1 VSTTEQRRRALGEK
15 ASAFRAELGEKAS
28 TFRAALGEKAS
39 AFRAVLGEKTSA
51 FRAVLGEKTSTFR
64 AALGEKTSTFRAV
77 LGEKASAFRAAL
89 GEKASTFRA
98 VLGEKASAF
107 PAVLGEKTST
117 FRAVLGEKASAF
129 PAVLGEKTSTFRAAL
144 GEKVS
149 SFGVVLG
156 EKVSSFGVVLGEKVS
171 TFGVVLGKKV
181 STFGDVLGGKP
192 STFGAVLGEKASTS
206 PAVLGTMASAFWA
219 GPSLTAAERRNL
231 LIGVAIFIAA
241 AVMPLLLGG
250 YALQLAI
257 SIVMYTALSTSWLLF
272 SGPTNYIALS
282 TAAFFGIGMYTVAG
296 GIDVYP
302 YPLLVAAAG
311 GGSALIAAIVGLATL
326 RVSGVY
332 FVIFSLGLAELIRQ
346 IMTWLQHV
354 LGTMSGLYVTID
366 RSEEAYYWQLLLLTG
381 VIYLIGWWIGRSRL
395 GFALR
400 IIGNDEVVAVHC
412 GINTARAKVIL
423 FIISGTFASIVGA
436 LVAPRWGY
444 VEPVVAFSPSLS
456 FQVVI
461 MALLGGTHRL
471 WGPLLGVIPF
481 VLLWELISLEFPNQT
496 TLLLGAC
503 FLLIVYVIPNGIAG
517 LVEEMWRDP
526 STGELA
532 RGLVKRLLGG
542 SVAIGSLLQRWKDR
556 DA

>member
-1 VSTTEQRRRALGEK
+1 VSTTEQRG
-15 ASAFRAELGEKAS
+15 
-28 TFRAALGEKAS
+28 
-39 AFRAVLGEKTSA
+39 RAVLGGMA
-51 FRAVLGEKTSTFR
+51 
-64 AALGEKTSTFRAV
+64 
-77 LGEKASAFRAAL
+77 
-89 GEKASTFRA
+89 
-98 VLGEKASAF
+98 
-107 PAVLGEKTST
+107 
-117 FRAVLGEKASAF
+117 
-129 PAVLGEKTSTFRAAL
+129 
-144 GEKVS
+144 S
-149 SFGVVLG
+149 SFRVGL
-156 EKVSSFGVVLGEKVS
+156 
-171 TFGVVLGKKV
+171 
-181 STFGDVLGGKP
+181 
-192 STFGAVLGEKASTS
+192 
-206 PAVLGTMASAFWA
+206 
-219 GPSLTAAERRNL
+219 SLTAGERRNL

-241 AVMPLLLGG
+241 AAIPLLLGG

-296 GIDVYP
+296 GIDDLS

-311 GGSALIAAIVGLATL
+311 VGSALIAAIVGLATL

-366 RSEEAYYWQLLLLTG
+366 RSEETYYWQLLLLTA
-381 VIYLIGWWIGRSRL
+381 VIYLVGWWIGRSRL

-400 IIGNDEVVAVHC
+400 IIGNDELVAVHC
-412 GINTARAKVIL
+412 GINTAGAKIVL

-436 LVAPRWGY
+436 VVAPRWGY
-444 VEPVVAFSPSLS
+444 VEPVVAFSPFLS

-517 LVEEMWRDP
+517 LLEGMWRDL
-526 STGELA
+526 STGEPARGLVKRLPGGIAGRMEGIWRDLSTGEPARRLVERLPGGIAGRMEGMSRELSTGEPARGLVERLLGGIAGRMEGMWRELSSGEPARGRVKRLLGGIAGRMEGMWRDLSIGESARGRVKRLLGGVAGRMEGMWRDLSIGESA

-542 SVAIGSLLQRWKDR
+542 IAGRMEGMWRGLSAGEPARGRVKRLLGGSVAIRSLLQRGKDR